1 MRNTLSINTDIQ
13 SKGHSHMLT
22 HIIEFINGWFSQQ
35 NYSSALERYIVS
47 KNPQNNAEVETL
59 EREFHEKLLQGKIL

>member
-1 MRNTLSINTDIQ
+1 
-13 SKGHSHMLT
+13 MLT

-47 KNPQNNAEVETL
+47 KNPQNNAEVETF